1 MLYVKHIWQ
10 HEVVFSGSY
19 DVTFTLPESFK
30 KEHVYYTCSGYPT
43 SSATAI
49 KDRLFYAYISSST
62 DNSITFTIKTNSSV
76 NIKCLLTAY
85 LLTSG
90 IWVEHKNGTF
100 SGSSESVVLRE
111 SYDAGKTFIV
121 GQSITDAIDNSL
133 ERGLLTFDVSGNTA
147 TIISEFSGNYEYSF
161 QVLKSFNWDVERIA
175 GTASDEESFFD
186 ISNGNIT
193 DENSFVVIS
202 MRSGSVILPDEI
214 KIPEVVSVSGD
225 YKLRLW
231 HTKQGSGADVSFV
244 AFVVRNKYGLPY
256 TLASQFIKTEDDFYV
271 LTEDDFKIV
280 LEG

>member
-1 MLYVKHIWQ
+1 MLYVKHMWRQ
-10 HEVVFSGSY
+10 EVVFSGSY
-19 DVTFTLPESFK
+19 DVTFTLSENFK

-43 SSATAI
+43 SSVTAV

-62 DNSITFTIKTNSSV
+62 DNSITFTIKTNSSA

-90 IWVEHKNGTF
+90 IWVEHKNGAF
-100 SGSSESVVLRE
+100 SGSSETVALRE
-111 SYDAGKTFIV
+111 LYDTEKTFIV
-121 GQSITDAIDNSL
+121 GQAITDATDSSL
-133 ERGLLTFDVSGNTA
+133 EKGLLTFDISGNTA
-147 TIISEFSGNYEYSF
+147 TITSEFSGNYEYSF
-161 QVLKSFNWDVERIA
+161 QVLKSFNWDVEKIV

-193 DENSFVVIS
+193 NENSFVVIS
-202 MRSGSVILPDEI
+202 MRSGSTILPDEI
-214 KIPEVVSVSGD
+214 KIPEVVDISGD

-231 HTKQGSGADVSFV
+231 HTKQGSGASVSFV

-256 TLASQFIKTEDDFYV
+256 TLASQFIKTEDDFYI
-271 LTEDDFKIV
+271 LTEDGFKIV